1 MVTRL
6 LTCFSRTE
14 ISNLF
19 ISFHWWIMSVSE
31 LWGKMIITTLAGKC
45 HEIDHSSV
53 SHFISELAIVRTPTM
68 NPKTTSNKA
77 PSIQKYHC
85 IQACQFFVR
94 LALRFQSNL
103 ERRYV
108 SSRKSHANG
117 IPRFSRLRSRRSL
130 LCSGDPSPTGC
141 LGIEAISPSSI
152 SSADIEADPSFDSF
166 SAASL
171 MFHAHCTRNPKV
183 DPELLWRLPS
193 WICNFT
199 NKKQKRLTSIRLKTP
214 LAIRVGDLWSSW
226 LSALSLSLLWK
237 EVLQLALGKM
247 LKCQTTLLFEAPA
260 LVASKFGW
268 YISSRDYLHVQY
280 DHWFKSPQDKHVLL
294 FVSLSL

>member
-1 MVTRL
+1 MSCEVNDHNDPCWQVSWDRSFFCQPL
-6 LTCFSRTE
+6 YLRTGHCQAP
-14 ISNLF
+14 N
-19 ISFHWWIMSVSE
+19 HQPQ
-31 LWGKMIITTLAGKC
+31 T
-45 HEIDHSSV
+45 
-53 SHFISELAIVRTPTM
+53 
-68 NPKTTSNKA
+68 TTSNKA
-77 PSIQKYHC
+77 TSIQKYHC

-94 LALRFQSNL
+94 LALRFQSNF

-152 SSADIEADPSFDSF
+152 PWADIEADLSFDSF

-171 MFHAHCTRNPKV
+171 MFHAPFIYFAHCTRNPKV
-183 DPELLWRLPS
+183 DPELLWHLPS
-193 WICNFT
+193 WTCNFT
-199 NKKQKRLTSIRLKTP
+199 NKERLTSTRLKTP

-237 EVLQLALGKM
+237 EVLYLALEKM
-247 LKCQTTLLFEAPA
+247 LKCQTTLLFEALA
-260 LVASKFGW
+260 LL
-268 YISSRDYLHVQY
+268 DLCC
-280 DHWFKSPQDKHVLL
+280 FKIRLVYFL
-294 FVSLSL
+294 